1 MGRTERGLFVAG
13 SIAFLLG
20 LGAVCGVAAPVTSDA
35 PSERSS
41 TLVSAS
47 PAVFA
52 DRVVAAHR
60 DAAADDPGRSL
71 RNAIELMV
79 LAAVCG
85 VGVAVYSATAD
96 RGHGPDAPTGS
107 LRR

>member
-13 SIAFLLG
+13 LIAFLLG
-20 LGAVCGVAAPVTSDA
+20 LGAVSGVAAPVTSDA
-35 PSERSS
+35 PSGRSS

-60 DAAADDPGRSL
+60 DAADDPGRSF
-71 RNAIELMV
+71 RTTVELMV
-79 LAAVCG
+79 LGAVCG
-85 VGVAVYSATAD
+85 VGVALYASTAD
-96 RGHGPDAPTGS
+96 RSDGPHVTTRS